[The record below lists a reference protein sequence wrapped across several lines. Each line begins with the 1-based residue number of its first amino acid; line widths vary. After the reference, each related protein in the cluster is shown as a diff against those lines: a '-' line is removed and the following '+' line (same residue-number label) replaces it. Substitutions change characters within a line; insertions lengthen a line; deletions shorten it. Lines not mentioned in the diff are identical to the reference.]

1 MKKFLPVLLE
11 SELFSGMDC
20 DNISSFLECMGAI
33 IRKYSKDE
41 IIFHMG
47 DYTKQTAII
56 LTGSVLTVKED
67 IWGRRHIL
75 AMIKSGE
82 TLAESFA
89 AAKESLLT
97 VNAIANSDC
106 ELLFLNIDKML
117 SVCSLACDAHN
128 LVIRNLIS
136 VLAEKNL
143 MFNEKITHMSRRTT
157 REKLL
162 SYLSSEARIQKSLSF
177 DIPFDRQQ
185 LADYLSVE
193 RAAMSVELSKLQR
206 DGLLKTKNKHFE
218 LFIDSQQ

>member
-1 MKKFLPVLLE
+1 MKNFLPVLSN
-11 SELFSGMDC
+11 SELFSGMEP
-20 DNISSFLECMGAI
+20 NSISSFLECMGAI

-47 DYTKQTAII
+47 DYTKQIAII

-67 IWGRRHIL
+67 IWGRRHIV

-82 TLAESFA
+82 TIAESFA
-89 AAKESLLT
+89 AAKKSILT
-97 VNAIANSDC
+97 VNAMANSDC
-106 ELLFLNIDKML
+106 ELLFLNIDKLL
-117 SVCSLACDAHN
+117 SVCSSACDAHN
-128 LVIRNLIS
+128 RVIRNLIS

-143 MFNEKITHMSRRTT
+143 KFNEKISHMSRRTT

-193 RAAMSVELSKLQR
+193 RAAMSVELSKLQK

-218 LFIDSQQ
+218 LLIDSQH

>member
-11 SELFSGMDC
+11 SELFSGMESDS
-20 DNISSFLECMGAI
+20 ISSFLECMGAI

-47 DYTKQTAII
+47 DYTKQIAII

-89 AAKESLLT
+89 AAKESILT

-128 LVIRNLIS
+128 RVIRNLIS

>member
-1 MKKFLPVLLE
+1 MKIFFPVLAD
-11 SELFSGMDC
+11 SELFYGIEPNS
-20 DNISSFLECMGAI
+20 ISSFLECMGASV
-33 IRKYSKDE
+33 RKYSKDE
-41 IIFHMG
+41 IIFRMG
-47 DYTKQTAII
+47 DYTKQIAII

-67 IWGRRHIL
+67 IWGRRHII

-89 AAKESLLT
+89 AARDSILT

-106 ELLFLNIDKML
+106 ELLFLNIDRMM
-117 SVCSLACDAHN
+117 SVCSSACDAHN
-128 LVIRNLIS
+128 RVIRNLIS

-143 MFNEKITHMSRRTT
+143 KFNEKISHMRRRTT

-218 LFIDSQQ
+218 LLIDSQH

>member
-11 SELFSGMDC
+11 SELFSGMES

-41 IIFHMG
+41 MIFHMG
-47 DYTKQTAII
+47 DYTKQIAII

-89 AAKESLLT
+89 AAKESILT

-128 LVIRNLIS
+128 RVIRNLIS

>member
-11 SELFSGMDC
+11 SELFSGMESDS
-20 DNISSFLECMGAI
+20 ISSFLECMGAI

-47 DYTKQTAII
+47 DYTKQIAII

>member
-1 MKKFLPVLLE
+1 MKKFLPVLLD
-11 SELFSGMDC
+11 SELFSGMDS
-20 DNISSFLECMGAI
+20 DSISSFLECMGAI
-33 IRKYSKDE
+33 VRKYSKDE

-47 DYTKQTAII
+47 DYTKQIAII
-56 LTGSVLTVKED
+56 LVGSVLTVKED

-75 AMIKSGE
+75 AIIKSGE

-89 AAKESLLT
+89 AAKESILT

-117 SVCSLACDAHN
+117 SVCGSACDAHN
-128 LVIRNLIS
+128 RVIRNLIS

-193 RAAMSVELSKLQR
+193 RAAMSVELSKLQK

-218 LFIDSQQ
+218 LFIDSQH

>member
-1 MKKFLPVLLE
+1 MKKFLPLLLD
-11 SELFSGMDC
+11 SELFSGMDS
-20 DNISSFLECMGAI
+20 DSISSFLECMGAI
-33 IRKYSKDE
+33 VRKYSKDE

-47 DYTKQTAII
+47 DYTKQIAII
-56 LTGSVLTVKED
+56 LVGSVLTVKED

-75 AMIKSGE
+75 AIIKSGE

-89 AAKESLLT
+89 AAKESILT

-117 SVCSLACDAHN
+117 SVCSAACDAHN
-128 LVIRNLIS
+128 RVIRNLIS

-162 SYLSSEARIQKSLSF
+162 SYLSSEARKQKSLSF

-193 RAAMSVELSKLQR
+193 RAAMSVELSKLQK

-218 LFIDSQQ
+218 LFIDSQH

>member
-1 MKKFLPVLLE
+1 MKKFLPVLLD
-11 SELFSGMDC
+11 SELFSGMDS
-20 DNISSFLECMGAI
+20 DSISSFLECMGAI
-33 IRKYSKDE
+33 VRKYSKDE

-47 DYTKQTAII
+47 DYTKQIAII
-56 LTGSVLTVKED
+56 LVGSVLTVKED

-75 AMIKSGE
+75 AIIKSGE

-89 AAKESLLT
+89 AAKESILT

-117 SVCSLACDAHN
+117 SVCASACDAHN
-128 LVIRNLIS
+128 RVIRNLIS

-193 RAAMSVELSKLQR
+193 RAAMSVELSKLQK

-218 LFIDSQQ
+218 LFIDSQH

>member
-1 MKKFLPVLLE
+1 MKKFLPVLLD
-11 SELFSGMDC
+11 SELFSGMDS
-20 DNISSFLECMGAI
+20 DSISSFLECMGAI
-33 IRKYSKDE
+33 VRKYSKDE

-47 DYTKQTAII
+47 DYTKQIAII
-56 LTGSVLTVKED
+56 LVGSVLTVKED

-75 AMIKSGE
+75 AIIKSGE

-89 AAKESLLT
+89 AAKESILT

-128 LVIRNLIS
+128 RVIRNLIS

-143 MFNEKITHMSRRTT
+143 LFNEKITHMSRRTT

-162 SYLSSEARIQKSLSF
+162 SYLSSEARKQKSLSF

-193 RAAMSVELSKLQR
+193 RAAMSVELSKLQK

-218 LFIDSQQ
+218 LFIDSQH

>member
-1 MKKFLPVLLE
+1 MKNFLPVLLN
-11 SELFSGMDC
+11 SELFSGMEP
-20 DNISSFLECMGAI
+20 NSISSFLECMGAI

-47 DYTKQTAII
+47 DYTKQIAII

-67 IWGRRHIL
+67 IWGRRHIV

-82 TLAESFA
+82 TIAESFA
-89 AAKESLLT
+89 AAKKSILT
-97 VNAIANSDC
+97 VNAMANSDC
-106 ELLFLNIDKML
+106 ELLFLNIDKLL
-117 SVCSLACDAHN
+117 SVCSSACDAHN
-128 LVIRNLIS
+128 RVIRNLIS

-143 MFNEKITHMSRRTT
+143 KFNEKISHMSRRTT

-193 RAAMSVELSKLQR
+193 RAAMSVELSKLQK

-218 LFIDSQQ
+218 LLIDSQH

>member
-11 SELFSGMDC
+11 SELFSGMES
-20 DNISSFLECMGAI
+20 NSISSFLECMGAI

-47 DYTKQTAII
+47 DYTKQIAII

-89 AAKESLLT
+89 AAKESILT

-128 LVIRNLIS
+128 RVIRNLIS

>member
-1 MKKFLPVLLE
+1 MKKFLPVLLD
-11 SELFSGMDC
+11 SELFSGMDS
-20 DNISSFLECMGAI
+20 DSISSFLECMGAI
-33 IRKYSKDE
+33 VRKYSKDE

-47 DYTKQTAII
+47 DYTKQIAII
-56 LTGSVLTVKED
+56 LVGSVLNVKED

-75 AMIKSGE
+75 AIIKSGE

-89 AAKESLLT
+89 AAKESILT

-117 SVCSLACDAHN
+117 SVCSLACNAHN
-128 LVIRNLIS
+128 RVIRNLIS

-143 MFNEKITHMSRRTT
+143 MFNEKITHMSRRNT

-162 SYLSSEARIQKSLSF
+162 SYLSSEARKQKSLSF

-193 RAAMSVELSKLQR
+193 RAAMSVELSKLQK

-218 LFIDSQQ
+218 LFIDSQH

>member
-11 SELFSGMDC
+11 SELFSGMES
-20 DNISSFLECMGAI
+20 NSISSFLECMGAI

-128 LVIRNLIS
+128 RVIRNLIS

>member
-1 MKKFLPVLLE
+1 MKNFLPVLSN
-11 SELFSGMDC
+11 SELFSGMEP
-20 DNISSFLECMGAI
+20 NSISSFLECMGATV
-33 IRKYSKDE
+33 RKYSKDE

-47 DYTKQTAII
+47 DYTKQIAII

-67 IWGRRHIL
+67 IWGRRHIV

-82 TLAESFA
+82 TIAESFA
-89 AAKESLLT
+89 AAKKSILT
-97 VNAIANSDC
+97 VNAMANSDC
-106 ELLFLNIDKML
+106 ELLFLNIDKLL
-117 SVCSLACDAHN
+117 SVCSSACDAHN
-128 LVIRNLIS
+128 RVIRNLIS

-143 MFNEKITHMSRRTT
+143 KFNEKISHMSRRTT

-193 RAAMSVELSKLQR
+193 RAAMSVELSKLQK

-218 LFIDSQQ
+218 LLIDSQH

>member
-1 MKKFLPVLLE
+1 MKKFLPVLLD
-11 SELFSGMDC
+11 SELFSGMDS
-20 DNISSFLECMGAI
+20 NSISSFLECMGAI
-33 IRKYSKDE
+33 VRKYSKDE

-47 DYTKQTAII
+47 DYTKQIAII
-56 LTGSVLTVKED
+56 LIGSVLTIKED

-89 AAKESLLT
+89 AAKESILT

-106 ELLFLNIDKML
+106 ELLFLNIDKMM

-128 LVIRNLIS
+128 RVIRNLIS

-193 RAAMSVELSKLQR
+193 RAAMSVELSKLQK

-218 LFIDSQQ
+218 LFIDSQH

>member
-11 SELFSGMDC
+11 SELFSGMES
-20 DNISSFLECMGAI
+20 NSISSFLECMGAI

-47 DYTKQTAII
+47 DYTKQIAII

-89 AAKESLLT
+89 AAKESILT

-128 LVIRNLIS
+128 RVIRNLIS

-193 RAAMSVELSKLQR
+193 RAAMSVELFKLQR

>member
-1 MKKFLPVLLE
+1 MKKFLPVLLD
-11 SELFSGMDC
+11 SELFSGMESDS
-20 DNISSFLECMGAI
+20 ISSFLECMGAI

-47 DYTKQTAII
+47 DYTNQIAII

-89 AAKESLLT
+89 AAKESILT

-128 LVIRNLIS
+128 RVIRNLIS